1 MTEPGYHVML
11 VEDSTT
17 QAISLTA
24 LLEGE
29 GWRVTWVAGAEKAFS
44 SLREFRPDLILL
56 DYHLPG
62 IRGDEVCRRIRMNV
76 DTRDLPIVM
85 LTSQEG
91 HQVQGLD
98 SGADD
103 FVAKSAKSEVL
114 LLRLRT
120 LLQKSARKE
129 RIITET
135 NHSFREVRL
144 LAIDDSAVFLERL
157 KLELSSEGY
166 KLETRVDPLEGLKR
180 LREGDFDGVI
190 IDLIMP
196 KIDGLEVC
204 RQVNELRRTSEFPL
218 ISILLTG
225 AESTENLSKA
235 LDAGADDFVGK
246 SNDFSI
252 LKGRIRALLRRKF
265 FAEENNRILQELK
278 AKEMEA
284 LRERAAKEVAEARGA
299 LVEELQARTEELNR
313 SREELRQANAAKDQF
328 LAMLSHELR
337 TPLTPVLA
345 IVEERAGDDSLPQEL
360 RRDFQMISRN
370 VKLETH
376 LIDDLLDLTRITQGK
391 LEVKHEPVD
400 INQIV
405 AEVLEMCSAA
415 QRPLP
420 AIQWH
425 GPVPQATILGDPVRI
440 RQILVNLL
448 SKVVWNLLQ
457 NAIKFTPQSGR
468 VDLRLSSADFAGSPG
483 IRLDVADTGVGIKPE
498 MLGRIFDAFQQE
510 SRQTTRLYGGL
521 GLGLAISRAIVEL
534 HQGRLT
540 AASSGPGQGA
550 TFTLELPLWKLAV
563 TASGA
568 APPAP
573 TAAAGRTAATPR
585 SILLVEDHQDTRE
598 TLARLLRR
606 RGHEVHLAGSIA
618 DALKIVSTIPQL
630 DILISDFGLPDGDGF
645 DALNAIRAVH
655 AVRAIAM
662 SGFGM
667 DEDIRR
673 SLEAG
678 FAHHLTK
685 PVDFARLESIIA
697 QSE

>member
-1 MTEPGYHVML
+1 MIERGYHVML

-29 GWRVTWVAGAEKAFS
+29 GWKVTWVASAEAAFS
-44 SLREFRPDLILL
+44 ALRESRPDLILL

-76 DTRDLPIVM
+76 DTRGMPIVM

-91 HQVQGLD
+91 QQVQGLD

-103 FVAKSAKSEVL
+103 FVSKSSKSEVL

-120 LLQKSARKE
+120 QLQKSERKD
-129 RIITET
+129 RILGGSED
-135 NHSFREVRL
+135 SFRDVHL

-157 KLELSSEGY
+157 NHELSGEGY
-166 KLETRVDPLEGLKR
+166 KLETRTDAEDGLKR
-180 LREGDFDGVI
+180 LREGGFDGVI

-196 KIDGLEVC
+196 KIDGFEVC
-204 RQVNELRRTSEFPL
+204 RQVNELRRQSEFPL

-265 FAEENNRILQELK
+265 FAEENNRILHELK
-278 AKEMEA
+278 AKELEA
-284 LRERAAKEVAEARGA
+284 LQERAAKEAAQARAA

-313 SREELRQANAAKDQF
+313 SREQLSKANAAKDQF

-345 IVEERAGDDSLPQEL
+345 VVEERSRDDALPEEV

-370 VKLETH
+370 VKLEAH
-376 LIDDLLDLTRITQGK
+376 LINDLLDLTRITQGK
-391 LEVKHEPVD
+391 LEVNHEPVD
-400 INQIV
+400 MSQV
-405 AEVLEMCSAA
+405 VREVMEMCSTA

-420 AIQWH
+420 AITLH
-425 GPVPQATILGDPVRI
+425 GHITGGEATIMGDPVRI
-440 RQILVNLL
+440 AQ
-448 SKVVWNLLQ
+448 VVWNLLQ
-457 NAIKFTPQSGR
+457 NAVKFTPPQGR
-468 VDLRLSSADFAGSPG
+468 VDLRLSREEKHG
-483 IRLDVADTGVGIKPE
+483 LDGGATIVLEVEDTGAGIKAE
-498 MLGRIFDAFQQE
+498 ILDRIFDAFQQE
-510 SRQTTRLYGGL
+510 SRQTTRQYGGL

-534 HQGRLT
+534 HHGQLA
-540 AASSGPGQGA
+540 AASDGPGHGA
-550 TFTLELPLWKLAV
+550 TFRLRLPVAETAQIAEPSLALAAAEAE
-563 TASGA
+563 ASPAA
-568 APPAP
+568 AP
-573 TAAAGRTAATPR
+573 AARR
-585 SILLVEDHQDTRE
+585 ILLVEDHADTRNAM
-598 TLARLLRR
+598 TRLLRR
-606 RGHEVHLAGSIA
+606 RGHEVHVAGTVTE
-618 DALKIVSTIPQL
+618 ALKLVTSLQTI
-630 DILISDFGLPDGDGF
+630 DVLISDFCLPDGDGC
-645 DALNAIRAVH
+645 DTLRAVTSVCPGVH
-655 AVRAIAM
+655 AIAL

-667 DEDIRR
+667 EEDVKR

-678 FAHHLTK
+678 FAHHLIK
-685 PVDFARLESIIA
+685 PVNFAKLDAALARG
-697 QSE
+697 